1 MINEKRD
8 AIWMAQISKCHAN
21 SISNNIHD
29 QRDFGNT
36 EFTTY
41 GLHPLDPQRLVDG
54 NLATPFFFFQNN
66 SFENLKSKLLQVF
79 TFQFSFNSFCFA
91 FVCKHFSPIGL
102 VPTTAP
108 STYFTKIQY
117 EPFLRNLEK
126 RNKCNVRP
134 RQF

>member
-54 NLATPFFFFQNN
+54 NLATPFFFFQNT

-79 TFQFSFNSFCFA
+79 TYFFLFCFCLQTLFA
-91 FVCKHFSPIGL
+91 DRLGTDNSALCLFYKNVVPCTSHF
-102 VPTTAP
+102 
-108 STYFTKIQY
+108 
-117 EPFLRNLEK
+117 LETRIK
-126 RNKCNVRP
+126 KVMQRP
-134 RQF
+134 DQDI